1 MRRKIKKKIL
11 CVGFIIVSVGVY
23 LGICASK
30 NVVAIAK
37 STFNANAS
45 TASYVATGF
54 VFDGEYDE
62 LFNVVYSNDGKVS
75 MITANGLKLNSLT
88 RSLAEKCLE
97 TCDTLAKVGVQVPI
111 GALTGISFL
120 SGVGKKLTFKI
131 IFVNSVKCE
140 FYSYFES
147 VGVNQTRQSLYLKIV
162 PDCKIVTG
170 LKTYAMQNE
179 IEVLCYENFIVGSVP
194 ETFVNFSTYTAKT
207 N

>member
-1 MRRKIKKKIL
+1 MKRKIKTKIVCIGL
-11 CVGFIIVSVGVY
+11 IILTLAVY

-54 VFDGEYDE
+54 VFDGGYEE
-62 LFNVVYSNDGKVS
+62 LFNVVYGNDGKVS
-75 MITANGLKLNSLT
+75 MITANGLKLNVLT
-88 RSLAEKCLE
+88 RNLAEKCLE
-97 TCDTLAKVGVQVPI
+97 VYNTLAKVGVQVPI

-120 SGVGKKLTFKI
+120 SGTGRKLTFKI
-131 IFVNSVKCE
+131 IYINSVKCE

-147 VGVNQTRQSLYLKIV
+147 VGVNQTRQSLYLKII

-170 LKTYAMQNE
+170 LKTYALQNE
-179 IEVLCYENFIVGSVP
+179 IEVLCYENFIIGSVP